1 MAIQKIACN
10 CHIFTQCPLCQCDN
24 LYYLEFIDHLVD
36 CIPQYTTFSIF
47 AQEYD
52 IFLYIIGVKDTLDCN
67 TNLKSIRNLE
77 RIRAIYSYFYL
88 LLGGSVEQLSENYFQ
103 FVILDNVEIFILNC
117 IETSSIELK
126 SLF

>member
-1 MAIQKIACN
+1 MDIQKIACN

-24 LYYLEFIDHLVD
+24 LYYLGFIDHLVD
-36 CIPQYTTFSIF
+36 CINSYTSFSIF

-52 IFLYIIGVKDTLDCN
+52 IFLYIIGVKEILDEN
-67 TNLKSIRNLE
+67 TNIKSIRNLE

-88 LLGGSVEQLSENYFQ
+88 LFGGSVEPLSENYFQ

-117 IETSSIELK
+117 IETTSIDLK
-126 SLF
+126 SVF